1 MIYRLTGATVR
12 AVIVA
17 ILVML
22 PSFLLSETSHSSLEF
37 TRILATIAAV
47 IVIYEYGFPTPS
59 VIEFRFAAP
68 YNRVRFMLIL
78 GLILAPAYLISNMLN
93 DQAANG
99 LLTATASNGFALM
112 DFSYSPVAIVADTL
126 AGSDLVLRNVIGQA
140 IALNVIICLSFTL
153 AFCASVFANLWRFGG
168 DNFNMWLNMP
178 TYKSYD
184 TSSLQNRLVN
194 SSFSSLLIACLI
206 PFFGPT
212 IATVVL
218 AWFSHSGSLAPITI
232 IWVIALWTYLPAMY
246 LMRAVALA
254 KIAMNRDQKAQ
265 WIPV

>member
-1 MIYRLTGATVR
+1 VIYRLTGATVR

-68 YNRVRFMLIL
+68 YNRVRFMLML
-78 GLILAPAYLISNMLN
+78 GLILSPTYLIANMLN
-93 DQAANG
+93 GQITNSIIS
-99 LLTATASNGFALM
+99 TTASNGFALM
-112 DFSYSPVAIVADTL
+112 DFAYSPVAIVADTL
-126 AGSDLVLRNVIGQA
+126 AGSDPVLRNIIGQA

-168 DNFNMWLNMP
+168 ENFNMWLNMP

-184 TSSLQNRLVN
+184 TSSLQNRLIN
-194 SSFSSLLIACLI
+194 SSFSSLLVACLI

-218 AWFSHSGSLAPITI
+218 AWFSQGDILSPVMIT
-232 IWVIALWTYLPAMY
+232 WVIALWTYLPAMY
-246 LMRAVALA
+246 LMRAIALA
-254 KIAMNRDQKAQ
+254 KVAMNRDEKAQ
-265 WIPV
+265 WMPV